1 MKFVLDCSVVMAWCF
16 DDESD
21 GYADKV
27 LNLVTKNEALVP
39 SLWPLEVANVL
50 LVGER
55 KKRLTKA
62 DSARFIELLSAQPIS
77 VDPETPEKAFGDTLA
92 LARDCGLSA
101 YDASYLELAMRH
113 GIPLATGDQ
122 SLRKAA
128 EKSGIRLLKV

>member
-1 MKFVLDCSVVMAWCF
+1 MRFVVDCSVVMAWCF

-21 GYADKV
+21 SYADKI
-27 LNLVTKNEALVP
+27 LELVTKNEALVP
-39 SLWPLEVANVL
+39 SIWPLEVANVL

-62 DSARFIELLSAQPIS
+62 DSSQFIELLSAQPIT
-77 VDPETPEKAFGDTLA
+77 VDMETQEKALGDTLS
-92 LARDCGLSA
+92 LARDYGLSS

-113 GIPLATGDQ
+113 GIPLATSDQ

-128 EKSGIRLLKV
+128 EKCGIRLLKV